1 MEKDR
6 IEEFLEKL
14 SELSNNYGLYISG
27 CGCCGSPSIVDMGND
42 IILCDYLEYC
52 RTQNNYEVGDKGA

>member
-1 MEKDR
+1 MEKD

-27 CGCCGSPSIVDMGND
+27 CGCCGSPYIVRMDDD
-42 IILCDYLEYC
+42 IILCDYLNYC
-52 RTQNNYEVGDKGA
+52 TTQNIYEVGDEGA